1 MKLHSIEIWAIIAAL
16 LLSFGFVLYTYDKT
30 LKAEKENEYL
40 REQIA
45 YNYILE
51 YNDTGVV
58 LRDWNRIVVERV
70 SPDTR
75 IFSGNWG
82 VIPYIIK

>member
-1 MKLHSIEIWAIIAAL
+1 MKLSYIEVWAILIAL

-30 LKAEKENEYL
+30 LKVEKENKYL

-51 YNDTGVV
+51 VNDTGVV
-58 LRDWNRIVVERV
+58 IGLWWSGYRRIHAYSAE
-70 SPDTR
+70 
-75 IFSGNWG
+75 IG
-82 VIPYIIK
+82 VLYPVILKDNK

>member
-1 MKLHSIEIWAIIAAL
+1 MKLHSIEIWAILIAL

-51 YNDTGVV
+51 YNDTGTV
-58 LRDWNRIVVERV
+58 LRDWNRIVVSLDSAE
-70 SPDTR
+70 
-75 IFSGNWG
+75 IG
-82 VIPYIIK
+82 VLYPIMLKDNK

>member
-1 MKLHSIEIWAIIAAL
+1 MKLHSIEIWAILIAL

-30 LKAEKENEYL
+30 LKAETENEYL

-51 YNDTGVV
+51 VNDTGIV
-58 LRDWNRIVVERV
+58 LKDWNRIVVSLDSAE
-70 SPDTR
+70 
-75 IFSGNWG
+75 IG
-82 VIPYIIK
+82 VLYPIMLKDNK